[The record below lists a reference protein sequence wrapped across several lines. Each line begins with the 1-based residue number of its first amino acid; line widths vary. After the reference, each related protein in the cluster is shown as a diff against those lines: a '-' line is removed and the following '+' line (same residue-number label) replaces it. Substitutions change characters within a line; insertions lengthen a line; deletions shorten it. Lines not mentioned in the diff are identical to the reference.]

1 MCCPQVWADTRGR
14 HRLCGH
20 CPGSS
25 LTWRRPHGGPGPR
38 RPWQSPGVCPA
49 VQRWA
54 VLARPP
60 SRGRAWEHH
69 LVALLACLQLL
80 EEGVVTRLPA
90 QLPSRVFG
98 LFSESIWWWSWGSA
112 PRPCRVGWGWLGPSL
127 EGNRMMRAGRLP
139 FTQAH
144 CPWLPAFPLG
154 CPPGHLQASQH
165 RRQPPPPGPLHCL
178 ICVCIGSCLWHLE
191 VHGPGI
197 EPTPQQEPESGLR
210 KPQTLTLL
218 SREATPNTGDCIF
231 YMLNWVLSLC
241 TDGTKHCHQPDAQ
254 LAFLGVKRVPQSSSG
269 GRWKGQG
276 GGRGSGPALAQGC
289 VASGGC
295 FSSPSSRVLDGKL
308 QRWP

>member
-1 MCCPQVWADTRGR
+1 MHAFASRLPGFLCSDVALGPQEHSAALTLFPVTSASPGLDRGAHIPFRGLPVASGPQRTRTLRPHVCCPQVWADTRGR

-90 QLPSRVFG
+90 QLPSRVFS

-154 CPPGHLQASQH
+154 CSPGRLQASQH

-178 ICVCIGSCLWHLE
+178 ICLCIWLCLWHLE

-210 KPQTLTLL
+210 KRQTLTLL
-218 SREATPNTGDCIF
+218 SREATPNTGYCIF
-231 YMLNWVLSLC
+231 
-241 TDGTKHCHQPDAQ
+241 
-254 LAFLGVKRVPQSSSG
+254 
-269 GRWKGQG
+269 
-276 GGRGSGPALAQGC
+276 
-289 VASGGC
+289 
-295 FSSPSSRVLDGKL
+295 
-308 QRWP
+308 